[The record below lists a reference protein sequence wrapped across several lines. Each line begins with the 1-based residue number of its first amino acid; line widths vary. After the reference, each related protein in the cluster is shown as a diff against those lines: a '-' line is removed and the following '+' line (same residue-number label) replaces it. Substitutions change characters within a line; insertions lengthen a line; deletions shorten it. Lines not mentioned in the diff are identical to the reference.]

1 MSQSGYPRKVTNL
14 VQSVFQLTQ
23 QSSQCSRTQG
33 LWQLKLCL
41 AYHNSRFRLLPQR
54 GAASPPPSVLEQ
66 QFLLCLSRHIDDKLE
81 EWQAVN
87 EDKLRADLQKVLQQ
101 GIRSLAVVLM
111 HAYT

>member
-1 MSQSGYPRKVTNL
+1 MNDCEHSSCCL
-14 VQSVFQLTQ
+14 VQ
-23 QSSQCSRTQG
+23 
-33 LWQLKLCL
+33 
-41 AYHNSRFRLLPQR
+41 
-54 GAASPPPSVLEQ
+54 
-66 QFLLCLSRHIDDKLE
+66 LE

>member
-54 GAASPPPSVLEQ
+54 GASSPPPSVLEQ

-81 EWQAVN
+81 EWQA
-87 EDKLRADLQKVLQQ
+87 
-101 GIRSLAVVLM
+101 GPSWS
-111 HAYT
+111 